1 MYAWTTEEKMD
12 ENYQNRAMMVTTV
25 HIPVWL
31 RQEIKNQNLTVNGA
45 LIRGWNALKK
55 REDID
60 DLIKDRA
67 EMKETIAKYQRAY
80 VDAIQRIAALEG
92 KK

>member
-1 MYAWTTEEKMD
+1 MD

-92 KK
+92 NK